1 MLVAPLI
8 ASNNGTRA
16 GRSVRFLRRQRTHVK
31 GESERPTSSRA
42 GTVSRL
48 DRAAPIF
55 GSRASGAAGDQYR
68 RRIAPADQALIF
80 EEFRQVGGDG
90 DRRREE
96 TGLGLALT
104 KRVSSSC
111 MAGVSASP
119 AKWARAR
126 RSPSRC
132 RRGHDQRADPNRGGQ
147 REEPE
152 AGARRASALV
162 AASHGEALAKAG
174 PARAEESV
182 EIREDEMKGGVAS
195 N

>member
-1 MLVAPLI
+1 MTNTGV
-8 ASNNGTRA
+8 G
-16 GRSVRFLRRQRTHVK
+16 
-31 GESERPTSSRA
+31 
-42 GTVSRL
+42 
-48 DRAAPIF
+48 
-55 GSRASGAAGDQYR
+55 
-68 RRIAPADQALIF
+68 IAPADQALIF